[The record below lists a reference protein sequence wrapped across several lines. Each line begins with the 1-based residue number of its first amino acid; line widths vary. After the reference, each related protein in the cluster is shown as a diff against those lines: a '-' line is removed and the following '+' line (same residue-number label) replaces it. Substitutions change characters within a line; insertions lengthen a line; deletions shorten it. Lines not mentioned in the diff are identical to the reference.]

1 MPAYYNTTM
10 TDSVVTGYNAVPE
23 TAIVV
28 FFVSVLL
35 GILIAMYASLL
46 AYSYF
51 RKVWKL
57 LSESVEYF
65 LYGCATIIVL
75 AVPTGI
81 FYYIIHSAKQGNT
94 FPLKAVL
101 YLAAFYAV
109 VSFIGYLSKRFLARL
124 KQHEAKLRKGV
135 R

>member
-1 MPAYYNTTM
+1 MPAWYNSTIVE
-10 TDSVVTGYNAVPE
+10 DSVLGYNSVSGTAVPE
-23 TAIVV
+23 TAIVL

-35 GILIAMYASLL
+35 GILWRLI
-46 AYSYF
+46 
-51 RKVWKL
+51 
-57 LSESVEYF
+57 SESVEYF
-65 LYGCATIIVL
+65 LYGLATIITL

-101 YLAAFYAV
+101 YFAAFYAV

-124 KQHEAKLRKGV
+124 KQHEAKLKQGV
-135 R
+135 E